1 MSKQGYVSLSVAL
14 CVALGVHSLV
24 FLYLKQPNSQAS
36 TPHTLV
42 MQVVILPQQAKP
54 KPQPAKHQ
62 ATQQKKHTPIFT
74 TTQKKIATQ
83 QSTPHKKTT
92 TTTPKS
98 PQQPTPT
105 TTNNK
110 QQTPT
115 EMLVV
120 PKGVRQAILTH
131 IQYPRQA
138 RRRGWQGKAEFQLD
152 INNQSIQHITMLAST
167 GYASLDRAA
176 KKGLTTLDSLPL
188 NDGRYSLA
196 VVFQIQ

>member
-14 CVALGVHSLV
+14 CVALGVHSLI

-36 TPHTLV
+36 TPHTLA

-54 KPQPAKHQ
+54 KPQPQPAKHQ

-98 PQQPTPT
+98 PQQPTT
-105 TTNNK
+105 NK

-120 PKGVRQAILTH
+120 PKDVQQAILTH

-176 KKGLTTLDSLPL
+176 KKGLTTLDALPL